1 MPIYS
6 KTNLYPGVNAH
17 LNSFLQQPGGDWE
30 MFHSKHINV
39 LQEYLDPR
47 LPSNY
52 YAVIEKSLQVS
63 VLPPSADLSR
73 RTRPDVA
80 ILQTQPSAVLP
91 APAFADASAPVAT
104 YPLADLLAD
113 DDFGYLAVVVY
124 RLDAGDMPGIPVTR
138 FEVLSASN
146 KPPAADYEQYKLR
159 RMRTLR
165 ADVTLVEIDY
175 LHQTPP
181 VNPRLASYPA
191 GDADALPYYITVDVP
206 RPTPAQG
213 LVHVFGAEVDM
224 PLPRI
229 EIPLAESATV
239 RIDFTEVYNIVFE
252 RMRAF
257 SLLVDYETDPVAFDR
272 YHTEDQ
278 AKIRALLSVI
288 RAQNS

>member
-1 MPIYS
+1 MPNFS

-47 LPSNY
+47 LPPNY

-80 ILQTQPSAVLP
+80 ILQTQPSAPMP
-91 APAFADASAPVAT
+91 APLMADASAPVAT
-104 YPLADLLAD
+104 YPLMDLLTD
-113 DDFGYLAVVVY
+113 DDFGYQAVVVY
-124 RLDAGDMPGIPVTR
+124 RLDAGDMPGFPVTR
-138 FEVLSASN
+138 FEILSPSN
-146 KPPAADYEQYKLR
+146 KPPSADYEQYRLR

-181 VNPRLASYPA
+181 VNPRLASYA
-191 GDADALPYYITVDVP
+191 DGDPDALPYYITVDVP
-206 RPTPAQG
+206 RPTPTQG
-213 LVHVFGAEVDM
+213 TVQVFGAQVDT

-229 EIPLAESATV
+229 HIPLAEDAVV
-239 RIDFTEVYNIVFE
+239 RIDFTEVYNMVFE

-257 SLLVDYETDPVAFDR
+257 SLLVDYDVDPVAFDR
-272 YHTEDQ
+272 YQADDQ
-278 AKIRALLSVI
+278 RKIRTLLADM
-288 RAQNS
+288 RAK